1 MQGTKMVRKRRT
13 SSNARS
19 ISLPE
24 AQVAEEFTL
33 TQQAKLNRGSINN
46 RLGVQLSQ
54 WIKNETQDQTFAAVP
69 VSDRSGYSMFI
80 WRDDEGA
87 KLLLENLPRE
97 GNVAAPDEIGTARA
111 IQKQAKNAGLKSIP
125 PTIIIHTPD
134 DPVQK
139 MSAKKLLLDYIR
151 SLPTPAT
158 PRATTVTYV
167 LQETASLPLN
177 NNKEVAIKFS
187 VKTVMATPVFT
198 PMEFIAEM
206 GEGPGQD
213 VKLFG
218 KTVRSVSTLYKALL
232 DALGEFHTKLA
243 DMDIPAEGD
252 AQEVKNTKKAALDDS
267 TQKLEQAINNYI
279 HGSTTTDEKA
289 KQKKLAA
296 AGTLLARLQ
305 VAKSKNFAD
314 ELDRNR
320 RKRWDKLN
328 PLTDDQIIPG
338 TEKSVGSGAQG
349 EVFRYNFQR
358 ADNLH
363 PAVFTTFDAVV
374 KYDDN
379 TYLNQNAVAAGI
391 PGNYPQQSLRAIAAY
406 TLSFRNGLDVIPETV
421 QFMHTDNDGHARL
434 GQAQEYV
441 QGSVG
446 QRKVALRND
455 PVNPETKQRL
465 DELQAAIQGGDRAA
479 RDTAIKAYEAYNVYY
494 DVHGTKNYFPK
505 EPISVDQKAR
515 LNGLV
520 AKKSSGQPLSIP
532 EQQALD
538 TFVVNNN
545 GDWFHA
551 VNRPIN
557 INYRLPAVQKGLAD
571 LQLFDYIIG
580 HADRNPANWMYV
592 KVGNTIIGVVGID
605 NDDSFGQAWKAKGS
619 TEDPTEESKTPEV
632 PPVVDLDTAIKILTM
647 NLDSSNALAGLSAD
661 EIAAAKNRL
670 VHVQGVIRDRAK
682 AKGGVIA
689 VLTSVPQNER
699 LAQMET
705 LRELVNGKGGAP
717 LAALRNWG
725 SDEVTGLHYENNSY
739 LGSQVAQAGANNVNA
754 VPEPNKNDNTFV
766 IAAPPRLAP
775 PQ

>member
-1 MQGTKMVRKRRT
+1 MQKPSKRKPLDAA
-13 SSNARS
+13 SPNARR
-19 ISLPE
+19 ISLSHEQLADPSWE
-24 AQVAEEFTL
+24 PTL
-33 TQQAKLNRGSINN
+33 TGLARLDQGFIKRKLREQLSLVINN
-46 RLGVQLSQ
+46 EIPG
-54 WIKNETQDQTFAAVP
+54 QTFAAVP
-69 VSDRSGYSMFI
+69 VSNDSGYSMFI
-80 WRDDEGA
+80 WHDEEGA
-87 KLLLENLPRE
+87 NLLLENMPRE
-97 GNVAAPDEIGTARA
+97 GNVVTPDEIGTARA
-111 IQKQAKNAGLKSIP
+111 IQKQTETAGLKDIP

-134 DPVQK
+134 NPEQK
-139 MSAKKLLLDYIR
+139 MRAKKLLLDYIQA
-151 SLPTPAT
+151 LPTPET
-158 PRATTVTYV
+158 QIATTVTYV

-177 NNKEVAIKFS
+177 GNKEVAIKFS

-198 PMEFIAEM
+198 PMEFIAVM
-206 GEGPGQD
+206 GEGPGND
-213 VKLFG
+213 VTLFG
-218 KTVRSVSTLYKALL
+218 KTVRSVSTLYKDILGV
-232 DALGEFHTKLA
+232 LGEFHTKLA
-243 DMDIPAEGD
+243 NMDVPAEGD
-252 AQEVKNTKKAALDDS
+252 AQEVKNAKRAALDDAA
-267 TQKLEQAINNYI
+267 QNLEQAIHAYI
-279 HGSTTTDEKA
+279 SGSTTTDEKA

-314 ELDRNR
+314 ELDRIR
-320 RKRWDKLN
+320 RTRWEKFN
-328 PLTDDQIIPG
+328 PLTDDQMIPG
-338 TEKSVGSGAQG
+338 TKERVGSGAQG
-349 EVFRYNFQR
+349 EVFRYSFQR
-358 ADNLH
+358 AGY
-363 PAVFTTFDAVV
+363 PASAPFEAVV

-421 QFMHTDNDGHARL
+421 QFMHTNNDGHAML
-434 GQAQEYV
+434 GQAQEFV
-441 QGSVG
+441 KGSVG

-455 PVNPETKQRL
+455 PVDAETKQKL
-465 DELQAAIQGGDRAA
+465 DHLQDVIQGKADGDRAA
-479 RDTAIKAYEAYNVYY
+479 AIRDYEAYNVYY
-494 DVHGTKNYFPK
+494 DVHGTKKYFPK
-505 EPISVDQKAR
+505 EPISDDQKTR

-520 AKKSSGQPLSIP
+520 AKKRSGQPLSIP
-532 EQQALD
+532 EQDELD
-538 TFVVNNN
+538 KFVVNND

-557 INYRLPAVQKGLAD
+557 INYRLEAVQKGLAD
-571 LQLFDYIIG
+571 LQMFDYIIG

-619 TEDPTEESKTPEV
+619 TGDPKEESKTPEV
-632 PPVVDLDTAIKILTM
+632 PPVVDVETAIKILSM

-661 EIAAAKNRL
+661 EITAAKNRL
-670 VHVQGVIRDRAK
+670 AHVQSVIRDRAN

-689 VLTSVPQNER
+689 VLTKVPQNER

-725 SDEVTGLHYENNSY
+725 SDEVTGLHDENNSY

-754 VPEPNKNDNTFV
+754 VAEPNKNDNTFV
-766 IAAPPRLAP
+766 IVDP